1 PDDVPQ
7 IFTVDRLNTPKPS
20 KVICIGRN
28 YVAHIHELQ
37 NEVPESPVVF
47 LKPPSAIVPTGGEIV
62 IPPASSD
69 VHHEVELVVEIG
81 SECKNVSESEAMAA
95 VRAYAV
101 GLDMTA
107 RDIQSVAKKKG
118 LPWSVAKGFDTF
130 APLGPLV
137 AADGIDPGN
146 LEIRLEI
153 NGAVRQ
159 QGSTSLMIFP
169 LPSLISYV
177 STVFTLLPGDLIYTG
192 TPAGVGPVAP
202 GDRLVGTITG
212 LPPLEVSVIRS

>member
-1 PDDVPQ
+1 MSLPA
-7 IFTVDRLNTPKPS
+7 PS
-20 KVICIGRN
+20 KIVCIGRN
-28 YVAHIHELQ
+28 YVAHVRELR
-37 NEVPESPVVF
+37 NEMPESPVVF
-47 LKPPSAIVPTGGEIV
+47 LKPPSAIIRSGDRIT

-81 SECKNVSESEAMAA
+81 TACKDISVDEAMSA

-107 RDIQSVAKKKG
+107 RDLQAAAKKKG
-118 LPWSVAKGFDTF
+118 LPWTVAKGFDTF

-137 AADGIDPGN
+137 PADGIDAGN
-146 LEIRLEI
+146 LEIRLEV

-159 QGSTSLMIFP
+159 QGNTSLMIFP
-169 LPSLISYV
+169 LPDLIAYL
-177 STVFTLLPGDLIYTG
+177 STVFRLMPGDLIYTG
-192 TPAGVGPVAP
+192 TPEGVGPVSP

-212 LPPLEVSVIRS
+212 LPPLEVSVAGP

>member
-1 PDDVPQ
+1 M
-7 IFTVDRLNTPKPS
+7 
-20 KVICIGRN
+20 
-28 YVAHIHELQ
+28 AHIRELQ
-37 NEVPESPVVF
+37 NEAPDSPVVF
-47 LKPPSAIVPTGGEIV
+47 LKPPSSIIPSGGQIV
-62 IPPASSD
+62 IPPASND

-81 SECKNVSESEAMAA
+81 AQCKNVPLEGAMSV

-107 RDIQSVAKKKG
+107 RDLQSTAKKKG

-146 LEIRLEI
+146 LDIRLEI
-153 NGAVRQ
+153 NGTVRQ
-159 QGSTSLMIFP
+159 QGNTSLMIYP
-169 LPSLISYV
+169 LPALIAYV
-177 STVFTLLPGDLIYTG
+177 STVFTLMPGDVLYTG
-192 TPAGVGPVAP
+192 TPEGVGPISP

-212 LPPLEVSVIRS
+212 LPPLEVSVAHS